1 MLIDIIT
8 IFPEV
13 FKPYIN
19 ESILKIAQE
28 KGKLKVK
35 LHNLR
40 DYTLDKH
47 RKVDDRPFGGGP
59 GMVMTAEPIF
69 RAAEKIRM
77 TKDEGRG
84 TTKIILLCP
93 QGKTLNQKMARRL
106 SKLKHLILICGRYEG
121 VDERVRRSLADEEI
135 SIGDYVL
142 TGGEL
147 PAMVLMD
154 ALTRLIP
161 GVLGHADSIRDESFS
176 ENLRHSKVSN
186 AILCRKGGVG
196 ETVPHDWGV
205 LSEADDKSAKR
216 RRGAC
221 PHSGIKSEKPIL
233 LLEYP
238 QYSRPADF
246 KGMKVPE
253 VLLSGNHKK
262 IEEWRKKQALETT
275 KKKRPDLFRE
285 KIKGQ

>member
-69 RAAEKIRM
+69 RAAEKIRR

-147 PAMVLMD
+147 PAMVLVD

-161 GVLGHADSIRDESFS
+161 GVLGHKDSTRDESFS
-176 ENLRHSKVSN
+176 
-186 AILCRKGGVG
+186 
-196 ETVPHDWGV
+196 
-205 LSEADDKSAKR
+205 AD
-216 RRGAC
+216 
-221 PHSGIKSEKPIL
+221 

-246 KGMKVPE
+246 KGIKVPE

-275 KKKRPDLFRE
+275 KKKRPDLFRK

>member
-69 RAAEKIRM
+69 RAVEEISQKVKI
-77 TKDEGRG
+77 KSQKYKSKS
-84 TTKIILLCP
+84 KIILLSP
-93 QGKTLNQKMARRL
+93 QGKTLNQKLARRL

-147 PAMVLMD
+147 PAMVLVD

-161 GVLGHADSIRDESFS
+161 GVLGHKDSIRDESFS
-176 ENLRHSKVSN
+176 AN
-186 AILCRKGGVG
+186 
-196 ETVPHDWGV
+196 
-205 LSEADDKSAKR
+205 
-216 RRGAC
+216 
-221 PHSGIKSEKPIL
+221 

-246 KGMKVPE
+246 KVMKVPE

-275 KKKRPDLFRE
+275 KKKRPDLFRK